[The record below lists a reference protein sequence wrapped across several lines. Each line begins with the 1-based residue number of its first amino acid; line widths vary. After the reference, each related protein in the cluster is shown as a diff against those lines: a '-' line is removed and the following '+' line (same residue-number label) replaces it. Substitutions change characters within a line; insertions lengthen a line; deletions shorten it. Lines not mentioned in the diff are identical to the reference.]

1 MLESQLIESPE
12 GFRQDEHQSLGVLVL
27 QPKGALQMED
37 FVKLA
42 EKVDH
47 YLLNHERLHSVVIHS
62 KDFPGWKNFSA
73 LLSHLRFVRQHH
85 EKVEKIALVTDT
97 ALADAAKVILEHFI
111 KAELKHFAYSDYSNA
126 LAWAQQR

>member
-37 FVKLA
+37 YVKLA

-62 KDFPGWKNFSA
+62 KDFPGWTNFSA

>member
-62 KDFPGWKNFSA
+62 KDFPGWTNFSA

-97 ALADAAKVILEHFI
+97 ALADAAKVILDHFI

>member
-37 FVKLA
+37 FLKLA

-62 KDFPGWKNFSA
+62 KDFPGWTNFSA

>member
-62 KDFPGWKNFSA
+62 KDFPGWTNFSA

>member
-37 FVKLA
+37 FLKLA

-47 YLLNHERLHSVVIHS
+47 YLLNHERFHSVVIHS
-62 KDFPGWKNFSA
+62 KDFPGWTNFSA